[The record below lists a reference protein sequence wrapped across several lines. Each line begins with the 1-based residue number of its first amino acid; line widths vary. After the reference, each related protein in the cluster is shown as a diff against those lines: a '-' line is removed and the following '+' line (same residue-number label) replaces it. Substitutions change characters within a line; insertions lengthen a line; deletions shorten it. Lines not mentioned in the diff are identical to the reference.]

1 MTTET
6 ALPDA
11 SEQLAG
17 ASDQPVDAPIVE
29 TDVAQPEGADA
40 EAATAEEK
48 KPERHPLE
56 KVLAKEQRRNQSLAR
71 RVHQAEA
78 ALAQYGALQR
88 PAIGDINQHEGA
100 DSEVLSLPKAQLDRL
115 IEERARALA
124 PSITSQA
131 AERELETAAVS
142 ALQKTLGD
150 RFMEATNDLAAVF
163 GADKQMA
170 VLRSSAPA
178 ALIEYLTDPD
188 NADEAEGIAEM
199 DAFAT
204 GGALANIVHKLAAS
218 KAGNKPQRSN
228 AAAPIESV
236 KASGAAFEP
245 DESKMTDAQWARHQE
260 SKRNR
265 A

>member
-17 ASDQPVDAPIVE
+17 ASDQPADAPVVE
-29 TDVAQPEGADA
+29 TDVKHEGEAQGEA
-40 EAATAEEK
+40 EKAEDK
-48 KPERHPLE
+48 KTERHPLE
-56 KVLAKEQRRNQSLAR
+56 KVLAKAERRNQSLAR

-131 AERELETAAVS
+131 AEKERQTAAVV
-142 ALQKTLGD
+142 AMQKDLGD
-150 RFMEATNDLAAVF
+150 RFLEVTNDLASVF
-163 GADKQMA
+163 DADKQMA
-170 VLRSSAPA
+170 VLRSDAPVK
-178 ALIEYLTDPD
+178 LIEYLTDPD
-188 NADEAEGIAEM
+188 NADEADRIAGM
-199 DAFAT
+199 DAYDT
-204 GGALANIVHKLAAS
+204 GRALAKIELKLAAV
-218 KAGNKPQRSN
+218 KAGNKPQRSS

-236 KASGAAFEP
+236 KASGGAFEP
-245 DESKMTDAQWARHQE
+245 DESKMTDTQWARHQE
-260 SKRNR
+260 AKRKR